1 MTKLTQID
9 SKQKK
14 HDNTTSRFILHTVLR
29 LQFSLYIA
37 RRDLYYRAKKEKQRE
52 RERVIKREKNKALS
66 KSN

>member
-29 LQFSLYIA
+29 LQFSLFIA
-37 RRDLYYRAKKEKQRE
+37 RRDLYYRAKKEKE
-52 RERVIKREKNKALS
+52 RETVIKREKNKALS